1 MELLTN
7 GTNIILIVLGF
18 GMLIT
23 IHEFGHF
30 IAARWAGIRVEGFS
44 VGMGPA
50 LCSFRKGIGFKWGSS
65 DPEVKKRTGKLPSEL
80 SLKDQ
85 EETGI
90 GETEYTLRILP
101 LGGFVK
107 MLGQEDADPSAVSS
121 DPRSFGEKPIYK
133 RMIVVSAGVIM
144 NLLAAVILF
153 VIAFMVGVR
162 FESPTIG
169 AVVPDS
175 PAAIAKSVQP
185 DVEPG
190 LRPGDQILSIDGKP
204 TRTFSDL
211 MIASAMSIPDE
222 SLKVSIERPGT
233 DDPIEFLVDP
243 VIDENSGLRQIGV
256 IPAADSTLSSAP
268 ELTSMIG
275 REFEQAGGTVEDAT
289 TLADWRITR
298 ANDTPVATWSDM
310 ANVASKESG
319 KPIALE
325 WSPPASQS
333 DAQPRELTLNPRP
346 NYQQMFH
353 ETDAGKTLTR
363 GLAGLVP
370 LVQIAGIP
378 AGGSNAQTLQPGD
391 VVLSVQGVNGPRNAQ
406 FRQIVSANP
415 LKTLDLEVLRE
426 GKVVATTAN
435 VNGDGLIGV
444 QIMDAVEMP
453 MTAQPIDSA
462 SLTMDGEQ
470 TQTPVA
476 TLGLLPRTR
485 IDAIG
490 ATKVDDWGSMRAA
503 IIAAT
508 TEAAA
513 TGTGAEVEMTWTLP
527 LNDQP
532 KETGKMILSTEDVAT
547 IHALG
552 YQPPLPEMFF
562 QPLQVTLTANGDPFQ
577 ALAMGFQ
584 ETWKLGILVYMT
596 IDRLLFKQSV
606 GVEQLHGPVGIVHV
620 GSRVAN
626 RGFMYLVFFL
636 AMISVNLAV
645 LNFLPLPIVDGGL
658 FLYLVYE
665 KITGRPPSITFQNW
679 AALLGLVLIGTLF
692 ITTFY
697 FDLERLFT

>member
-18 GMLIT
+18 GLLIT

-30 IAARWAGIRVEGFS
+30 IAARWAGVRVEGFS

-50 LCSFRKGIGFKWGSS
+50 LCSFRKGIGFRWGSS
-65 DPEVKKRTGKLPSEL
+65 DPEVKRRTGKLPSEL
-80 SLKDQ
+80 TLKDQ

-107 MLGQEDADPSAVSS
+107 MLGQEDTDPGAVSS

-133 RMIVVSAGVIM
+133 RMIVISAGVIM

-169 AVVPDS
+169 AVMAES
-175 PAAIAKSVQP
+175 PAAVAKPVEP
-185 DVEPG
+185 GVEPG
-190 LRPGDQILSIDGKP
+190 LKPGDRILSIDGKP

-222 SLKVSIERPGT
+222 SLKMSIERPGT
-233 DDPIEFLVDP
+233 DDPLEFLVDP
-243 VIDENSGLRQIGV
+243 VIDENSRLRQIGV
-256 IPAADSTLSSAP
+256 IPSADSTLSSAP
-268 ELTSMIG
+268 ELTSMMG

-298 ANDTPVATWSDM
+298 ANDTPVNTWSDM
-310 ANVASKESG
+310 AKVASEQSG

-325 WSPPASQS
+325 WAPPASQS
-333 DAQPRELTLNPRP
+333 DAQPRELTLTPRP

-378 AGGSNAQTLQPGD
+378 GGGANAETLRPGD
-391 VVLSVQGVNGPRNAQ
+391 VILSVEGVNGPRNAQ

-415 LKTLDLEVLRE
+415 LKTLDLEVMRE

-435 VNGDGLIGV
+435 VNRDGLIGV

-462 SLTMDGEQ
+462 SLTMDGVQ
-470 TQTPVA
+470 AQTPVA

-490 ATKVDDWGSMRAA
+490 STAVDDWGSIRAA

-508 TEAAA
+508 KEAAA
-513 TGTGAEVEMTWTLP
+513 AGTGAEVEMTWTLP
-527 LNDQP
+527 LKEQP
-532 KETGKMILSTEDVAT
+532 RENGKMILSTEDVAT

-562 QPLQVTLTANGDPFQ
+562 QPLQVTLSANGNPFE

-596 IDRLLFKQSV
+596 IDRLLFTQSV

-626 RGFMYLVFFL
+626 RGFMYLIFFL

>member
-18 GMLIT
+18 GLLIT

-50 LCSFRKGIGFKWGSS
+50 LCSFRKGIGFRWGSS
-65 DPEVKKRTGKLPSEL
+65 DQEVRKRTGKLPSEL
-80 SLKDQ
+80 TLDDQ
-85 EETGI
+85 AETGI
-90 GETEYTLRILP
+90 GETEYTIRILP

-121 DPRSFGEKPIYK
+121 DPRSFGEKPVYK

-169 AVVPDS
+169 AVLPDS
-175 PAAIAKSVQP
+175 PAALAKPVQP
-185 DVEPG
+185 DVESG
-190 LRPGDQILSIDGKP
+190 LRPGDRIVSIDGKP

-222 SLKVSIERPGT
+222 PLNVSIARAGT
-233 DDPIEFLVDP
+233 DAPIDFLVDP
-243 VIDENSGLRQIGV
+243 VVDENSGLRQIGV
-256 IPAADSTLSSAP
+256 IPAADSTLSSVP
-268 ELTSMIG
+268 ELTPIIG
-275 REFEQAGGTVEDAT
+275 REFEQVGGTAEDAT

-298 ANDTPVATWSDM
+298 ANDTPVNTWSDM
-310 ANVASKESG
+310 ANLASEQSG
-319 KPIALE
+319 KPIVLE
-325 WSPPASQS
+325 WTPPASQP
-333 DAQPRELTLNPRP
+333 DARPRELTLTPRP

-378 AGGSNAQTLQPGD
+378 AGGTNAQTLKPGD

-435 VNGDGLIGV
+435 VNREGLLGV
-444 QIMDAVEMP
+444 QIMDAVDVP
-453 MTAQPIDSA
+453 MTGQPIDSA
-462 SLTMDGEQ
+462 SLTMDGEP
-470 TQTPVA
+470 TATPVA

-490 ATKVDDWGSMRAA
+490 ATRVDDWGSMRAA

-513 TGTGAEVEMTWTLP
+513 AGTGAEVEMTWTLP
-527 LNDQP
+527 LKEQP
-532 KETGKMILSTEDVAT
+532 KEVGKMALSAEDVAT
-547 IHALG
+547 IHSLG

-562 QPLQVTLTANGDPFQ
+562 QPLQVTLTANGNPIE

-584 ETWKLGILVYMT
+584 ETWKLGVLVYMT